1 MQPTKI
7 LLIEDEEA
15 IASELA
21 EFLGRH
27 GMETVWFSSYE
38 NIEKNLGDAKA
49 DLLLLDQFVDG
60 RDALTLLPEIRSV
73 YDGGIVFLTG
83 NEEAVDRIVALES
96 GADDF
101 VMKSLGPRELL
112 ARLRAVLRRTRED
125 EDAHP
130 GHHDHRVHADQGGAG
145 NWSIDLNRQEVL
157 APDGVALR
165 LTYTEFQLLTYL
177 IRHGSRVVTRDEV
190 SREVLHRDFT
200 PTDRAVDNLV
210 SRIRTAVE
218 PHANGDSVIRSVR
231 GQGYIFIGQHV
242 PLDGESGS
250 LRAPS

>member
-7 LLIEDEEA
+7 LLIEDDEA

-27 GMETVWFSSYE
+27 GMETVWFKSYE
-38 NIEKNLGDAKA
+38 NIEKNVADAKA

-60 RDALTLLPEIRSV
+60 RDALTLLPEIRSG
-73 YDGGIVFLTG
+73 YEGGIVFLTG

-125 EDAHP
+125 EDAHS
-130 GHHDHRVHADQGGAG
+130 GNDHRVSSDPGAVG

-157 APDGVALR
+157 APDGVALQ

-177 IRHGSRVVTRDEV
+177 IRHASRVVTRDEV

-200 PTDRAVDNLV
+200 PADRAVDNLV

-242 PLDGESGS
+242 PLDGDPGV
-250 LRAPS
+250 LRPHS